1 MLQVATHDFAASDSA
16 PGRGRNDSVSADTQ
30 SGQTPPPQ
38 PPPPTAE
45 PSIVPLTA
53 DVRTVSTAL
62 ELQQAVM
69 DGVRDIE
76 VVEHLD
82 LRDLQLLN
90 NPYNHRP
97 EGKTNKKATN
107 TMYTDTLTR
116 SIRVCFASR

>member
-1 MLQVATHDFAASDSA
+1 
-16 PGRGRNDSVSADTQ
+16 VSADTE

-45 PSIVPLTA
+45 PSVAPLSA
-53 DVRTVSTAL
+53 DFRTVSTAL

-82 LRDLQLLN
+82 LRDLQFLN

-97 EGKTNKKATN
+97 EGKNNIKATN

-116 SIRVCFASR
+116 SIRVCFVSR

>member
-1 MLQVATHDFAASDSA
+1 
-16 PGRGRNDSVSADTQ
+16 
-30 SGQTPPPQ
+30 
-38 PPPPTAE
+38 
-45 PSIVPLTA
+45 VPLTA